1 MIANVILENN
11 LKSFRFLK
19 DQITQQDLARDL
31 SVSRQTIIA
40 IEKGKFNP
48 SVILAM
54 SLAEYFEC
62 RVEDLFILKR
72 ETDK

>member
-1 MIANVILENN
+1 MSTNRILENN

-19 DQITQQDLARDL
+19 NQITQQDLAGDL
-31 SVSRQTIIA
+31 NVSRQTIIA

-48 SVILAM
+48 SVVLAM
-54 SLAEYFEC
+54 SMAEYFEC

-72 ETDK
+72 EADK

>member
-1 MIANVILENN
+1 MISNVILENN

-19 DQITQQDLARDL
+19 DQITQQNLARDL
-31 SVSRQTIIA
+31 NVSRQTIIA

-48 SVILAM
+48 SVVLAM
-54 SLAEYFEC
+54 RMAEYFEC

>member
-1 MIANVILENN
+1 MDTNLILENN

-48 SVILAM
+48 SVVLAM
-54 SLAEYFEC
+54 SMAEYFEC

>member
-54 SLAEYFEC
+54 TMAEYFEC

>member
-1 MIANVILENN
+1 MNTNLTLKNN

-19 DQITQQDLARDL
+19 DQITQKDLAAEL
-31 SVSRQTIIA
+31 NVSRQTILA

-48 SVILAM
+48 SVVLALSM
-54 SLAEYFEC
+54 AEYFEC
-62 RVEDLFILKR
+62 KVEDIFILKR

>member
-1 MIANVILENN
+1 MISNVILENN

-19 DQITQQDLARDL
+19 DQITQQNLARDL
-31 SVSRQTIIA
+31 NVSRQTIIA

-48 SVILAM
+48 SVMLAM
-54 SLAEYFEC
+54 RLAEYFEC

>member
-1 MIANVILENN
+1 MITDVILENN

-19 DQITQQDLARDL
+19 DQITQQDLAKDL

-54 SLAEYFEC
+54 SMAEYFEC
-62 RVEDLFILKR
+62 RVEDLFILKK

>member
-1 MIANVILENN
+1 MNTNGILENN

-31 SVSRQTIIA
+31 NVSRQTIIA

-48 SVILAM
+48 SVVLAM
-54 SLAEYFEC
+54 KMAEYFEC

-72 ETDK
+72 EADK

>member
-1 MIANVILENN
+1 MITDVILENN

-54 SLAEYFEC
+54 SMAEYFEC
-62 RVEDLFILKR
+62 RVEDLFILKK

>member
-1 MIANVILENN
+1 MITDVILENN

-54 SLAEYFEC
+54 SMAEYFEC

>member
-1 MIANVILENN
+1 MISNVILENN

-19 DQITQQDLARDL
+19 DQITQQNLARDL

-54 SLAEYFEC
+54 SMAEYFEC

>member
-1 MIANVILENN
+1 MISNVILENN

-19 DQITQQDLARDL
+19 DQITQQDLAGDL
-31 SVSRQTIIA
+31 NVSRQTIIA

>member
-1 MIANVILENN
+1 MDTNVKLENN

-19 DQITQQDLARDL
+19 DQITQQDLAGDL

-48 SVILAM
+48 SVVLALRM
-54 SLAEYFEC
+54 AEYFDC
-62 RVEDLFILKR
+62 RVEDLFILKK
-72 ETDK
+72 EADK